1 MSEAQSL
8 SSALERLLQP
18 LVQLMIRN
26 GIAHGGFAEI
36 AKRVY
41 VRVAADEERIAGRK
55 QTVSRMSILTGLT
68 RKEVA
73 RLLKL
78 PAEPSE
84 DTAARYNRAA
94 RVITGWIRDDRFTDG
109 EGNPLALSLEGEGRS
124 FAALVKAFSG
134 DVPPRAILDELE
146 RVGAVM
152 RNAKGLVQLKVR
164 GYLPQAGEAEKLQIL
179 GSDVAGLISTIRHN
193 LDLQRRED
201 AAAGGAAL
209 PAEASDKTREAPF
222 FQRKVFYDNLRGDAL
237 GALRQLTAE
246 QGQQL
251 LEMLDGWMAQHDLD
265 EYPDPKAEGGH
276 RAGIGIYYFEEGRT
290 DPETP

>member
-1 MSEAQSL
+1 MSDSPSL
-8 SSALERLLQP
+8 PAALERLLQP

-41 VRVAADEERIAGRK
+41 VRVAAEEERIAGRK

-84 DTAARYNRAA
+84 GTAARYNRAA
-94 RVITGWIRDDRFTDG
+94 RVITGWIRDARFTDA
-109 EGNPLALSLEGEGRS
+109 EGRPLPLPLDGARRS

-146 RVGAVM
+146 RVGAVA
-152 RNAKGLVQLKVR
+152 RTEDGRVSLKVR

-179 GSDVAGLISTIRHN
+179 GADVAGLISTIRHN
-193 LDLQRRED
+193 LDVQRD
-201 AAAGGAAL
+201 AGRKATESSSPGTTEVAAG
-209 PAEASDKTREAPF
+209 PF
-222 FQRKVFYDNLRGDAL
+222 FQRKVFYDNLRADAL
-237 GALRQLTAE
+237 PALRDLSSE

-251 LEMLDGWMAQHDLD
+251 LELLDAWMADHDLD
-265 EYPDPKAEGGH
+265 EHPDSEVEGGR
-276 RAGIGIYYFEEGRT
+276 RAGIGIYYFEEGPQSRE
-290 DPETP
+290 PESS